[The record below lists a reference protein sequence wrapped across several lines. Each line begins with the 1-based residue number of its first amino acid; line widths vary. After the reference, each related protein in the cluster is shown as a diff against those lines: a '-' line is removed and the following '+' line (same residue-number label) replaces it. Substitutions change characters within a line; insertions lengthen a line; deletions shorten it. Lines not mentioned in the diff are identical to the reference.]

1 MSKIVTTYVS
11 DDKVIEGI
19 RHKKLPISAIMW
31 HPEREKKYHQN
42 DIKTL
47 KKLFK

>member
-1 MSKIVTTYVS
+1 MSKNYVTTYVS

-31 HPEREKKYHQN
+31 HPEREKISPK
-42 DIKTL
+42 
-47 KKLFK
+47 